1 MQFVC
6 FCLRLR
12 PGTSLF
18 DRLPPRI
25 SSVSR
30 SVKPSCACVKRGNR
44 RFNTCDVKPLPDT
57 DKGGK
62 PVKPIKVPP
71 RPRKP
76 GKNDNK
82 DYDPNAIN
90 YVFKPPKVNYK
101 VPSWPTRTGITRKRA
116 TAHCRK
122 LLKNSRAARV
132 CRKVVSTKRLKL
144 LKECVTDI
152 KVGIQLLT
160 WVLLSTY
167 WLFLRG
173 YRGFSTDILRIFCIG
188 FFIVSNAK
196 KNRNVLFVQF

>member
-1 MQFVC
+1 MPFVC
-6 FCLRLR
+6 SCLRLR

-30 SVKPSCACVKRGNR
+30 RVKPSCACVKRGNR

-160 WVLLSTY
+160 
-167 WLFLRG
+167 
-173 YRGFSTDILRIFCIG
+173 
-188 FFIVSNAK
+188 
-196 KNRNVLFVQF
+196 

>member
-1 MQFVC
+1 MKFVC
-6 FCLRLR
+6 SCLRLR

-30 SVKPSCACVKRGNR
+30 RVKPSCACVKKGNR

-132 CRKVVSTKRLKL
+132 CRKVVSAKRLKL

-160 WVLLSTY
+160 
-167 WLFLRG
+167 
-173 YRGFSTDILRIFCIG
+173 
-188 FFIVSNAK
+188 
-196 KNRNVLFVQF
+196 